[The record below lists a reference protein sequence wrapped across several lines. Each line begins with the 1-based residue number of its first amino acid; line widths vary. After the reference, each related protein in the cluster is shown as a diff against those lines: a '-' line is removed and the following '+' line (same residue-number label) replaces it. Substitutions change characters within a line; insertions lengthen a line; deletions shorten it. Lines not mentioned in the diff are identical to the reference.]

1 MSVTHVFK
9 VVDGLSLEIDVLSP
23 PTKDEN
29 APVLLHF
36 HGGFLFLGEKTTF
49 PPHWLID
56 ACQKRGW
63 TYATA
68 SYRLL
73 PEASGLKILQD
84 AVDAVNWVYANISK
98 RVIIA
103 GSSAGGYLALAAT
116 AHAATPRP
124 LALLSIYGM
133 MDSSSER
140 YIHPGR
146 PLVAPVEDEAG
157 ALKEIEDAMRDD
169 AIDGYAF
176 PANPPADRRFGW
188 IRALHQAAQY
198 PDVLTRKAGLAARI
212 AGEGTGVISVEDR
225 VLFPVKFGLS
235 KDFPPTVLV
244 HGDADELVGIEQSVA
259 VAGAL
264 EGLGVDVAFE
274 RAVGQAHGFEA
285 KEAIDLDGDEVVGN
299 KTVIDPLRRVIAH
312 LERHVQGC

>member
-9 VVDGLSLEIDVLSP
+9 VVDGLSLEIDALSP

-29 APVLLHF
+29 APVVLHF

-49 PPHWLID
+49 PPHWLIN

-73 PEASGLKILQD
+73 PEAPGLEILQD
-84 AVDAVNWVYANISK
+84 AIDAVNWVHTNISK

-116 AHAATPRP
+116 AHPATPRP

-140 YIHPGR
+140 YINPGQ

-157 ALKEIEDAMRDD
+157 ALKEVEDAMRDD

-176 PANPPADRRFGW
+176 PTNPPADRRFGW
-188 IRALHQAAQY
+188 IKALHQAAQY
-198 PDVLTRKAGLAARI
+198 PDVITRKAGLAARI
-212 AGEGTGVISVEDR
+212 ADEGIGAISVEDR
-225 VLFPVKFGLS
+225 ALFPVRFGLN
-235 KDFPPTVLV
+235 KNFPPTVLV
-244 HGDADELVGIEQSVA
+244 HGDTDELVGIEQSVA
-259 VAGAL
+259 VAEAL
-264 EGLGVDVAFE
+264 EELGVDVSFE
-274 RAVGQAHGFEA
+274 RAEGQGHGFEA
-285 KEAIDLDGDEVVGN
+285 KEVIDLDADELVGD
-299 KTVIDPLRRVIAH
+299 KAVIDPLRRVIAH
-312 LERHVQGC
+312 LERHVQ